1 MNEEKGTAI
10 DRWEKRQPET
20 QVLAPVPSTADIMM
34 QAVRNGLGK
43 EQLEVLERMFELDIR
58 SKERQAKEAYY
69 KAMAWWS
76 SDAPVIIKDKEVS
89 YKAGGGTTA
98 YKHAGLGNV
107 TQAINTSM
115 SQYGLHASWTTTQ
128 PEGKITVKCVVTH
141 ELGHSESTSL
151 TADADTSGSK
161 NPIQAIGSTVSYLSR
176 YTILALTGLATHEQ
190 DTDGVPPGERQ
201 IEFIDKDQQKII
213 QKKLKTIYG
222 DDPSMF
228 FSWLGCE
235 TIDTIQKDQFKKI
248 LNGLTKA
255 EAKKAA
261 ETEREPGCDDE

>member
-1 MNEEKGTAI
+1 
-10 DRWEKRQPET
+10 
-20 QVLAPVPSTADIMM
+20 
-34 QAVRNGLGK
+34 
-43 EQLEVLERMFELDIR
+43 MFALDIKA
-58 SKERQAKEAYY
+58 KERQAKEAYY
-69 KAMAWWS
+69 KAMARWA

-128 PEGKITVKCVVTH
+128 PEGKITVECVVTH

-161 NPIQAIGSTVSYLSR
+161 NPIQAIGSTVSYLER

-190 DTDGVPPGERQ
+190 DTDGITANGNVEY
-201 IEFIDKDQQKII
+201 IDKAQQKTIE
-213 QKKLKTIYG
+213 KKLKTIYG
-222 DDPSMF
+222 DDPSLF

-235 TIDTIQKDQFKKI
+235 TVDTIPKDQYDRVLK
-248 LNGLTKA
+248 GLGKA

-261 ETEREPGCDDE
+261 EAQREPGCDDE

>member
-1 MNEEKGTAI
+1 
-10 DRWEKRQPET
+10 
-20 QVLAPVPSTADIMM
+20 MM
-34 QAVRNGLGK
+34 SAVRNGLGK

-69 KAMAWWS
+69 KAMAWWA

-128 PEGKITVKCVVTH
+128 PEGKITVECVVTH

-161 NPIQAIGSTVSYLSR
+161 NPIQAIGSTVSYLER
-176 YTILALTGLATHEQ
+176 YTILALTGLATHE
-190 DTDGVPPGERQ
+190 DNDGITKEPEEAINDQMFADLTSLISEVKANEKAFLKYLKIESLDRMPASMYERAMK
-201 IEFIDKDQQKII
+201 E
-213 QKKLKTIYG
+213 L
-222 DDPSMF
+222 
-228 FSWLGCE
+228 
-235 TIDTIQKDQFKKI
+235 
-248 LNGLTKA
+248 
-255 EAKKAA
+255 
-261 ETEREPGCDDE
+261 ERKRK

>member
-1 MNEEKGTAI
+1 MNEDKGTAI
-10 DRWEKRQPET
+10 DRWEKRQPEN
-20 QVLAPVPSTADIMM
+20 QVLAPVPSTAEIMM
-34 QAVRNGLGK
+34 TAVRNGLGK

-69 KAMAWWS
+69 KAMAWWA

-115 SQYGLHASWTTTQ
+115 SQYGLHASWLTTQ
-128 PEGKITVKCVVTH
+128 PEGKITVTCTISH

-161 NPIQAIGSTVSYLSR
+161 NPIQAIGSTVSYLER

-190 DTDGVPPGERQ
+190 DTDGVTSEPQEAINDQMFADLTSLISEVKANEGQ
-201 IEFIDKDQQKII
+201 FCKFLKIESLDKMPAAMYARAVKELQR
-213 QKKLKTIYG
+213 KKK
-222 DDPSMF
+222 
-228 FSWLGCE
+228 
-235 TIDTIQKDQFKKI
+235 
-248 LNGLTKA
+248 
-255 EAKKAA
+255 
-261 ETEREPGCDDE
+261 